1 MHDILDMVM
10 MRISSQV
17 YTTAM
22 SKKNA
27 TIQENY
33 LKSSKKELCMSA
45 AEKLAISIRGL
56 AFKTL
61 ILYSNRLLYR
71 NYS

>member
-1 MHDILDMVM
+1 
-10 MRISSQV
+10 
-17 YTTAM
+17 M

-33 LKSSKKELCMSA
+33 LKSGIKELCMSA

-61 ILYSNRLLYR
+61 VLYSNRLLHISKLFLTKQFFHWKKC
-71 NYS
+71 NHT

>member
-10 MRISSQV
+10 MA
-17 YTTAM
+17 TTAM

-33 LKSSKKELCMSA
+33 FKSGTKELCMSA
-45 AEKLAISIRGL
+45 EKQWSASRKVATNLISIQ
-56 AFKTL
+56 F
-61 ILYSNRLLYR
+61 SNIVNL
-71 NYS
+71 

>member
-10 MRISSQV
+10 MA
-17 YTTAM
+17 TTAM

-33 LKSSKKELCMSA
+33 FKSGTKELCMSA
-45 AEKLAISIRGL
+45 ALSRKSFATCLV
-56 AFKTL
+56 
-61 ILYSNRLLYR
+61 
-71 NYS
+71 

>member
-10 MRISSQV
+10 MG
-17 YTTAM
+17 TTAM

-33 LKSSKKELCMSA
+33 LKSGIKELCMSA

-61 ILYSNRLLYR
+61 IFYSNRLLLNYR

>member
-10 MRISSQV
+10 MA
-17 YTTAM
+17 TTAM

-33 LKSSKKELCMSA
+33 FKSGTKELCMSA
-45 AEKLAISIRGL
+45 EKKQWSASRKVATNLISIQ
-56 AFKTL
+56 F
-61 ILYSNRLLYR
+61 SNIVNL
-71 NYS
+71 